1 MKKGN
6 RGNSKQ
12 GLKRG
17 GQTSSTSSKGANF
30 QFPSFLKY
38 GDLKKY
44 ATEKNIYMALGI
56 ATAVGGV
63 TYLAFKYVP
72 WDRIR
77 EKMSEEFDAV
87 QEQVGEF
94 SPETVDAL

>member
-1 MKKGN
+1 MNKGN

-17 GQTSSTSSKGANF
+17 GKSRNTDF
-30 QFPSFLKY
+30 QAF
-38 GDLKKY
+38 LKKY

-56 ATAVGGV
+56 ASAVGGI

-72 WDRIR
+72 WDKFIDKI
-77 EKMSEEFDAV
+77 EEEFDAI
-87 QEQVGEF
+87 QKGEF
-94 SPETVDAL
+94 NPETVDAL